1 MATEEKAT
9 LYCSFC
15 ARSQHEVKKLIAGPT
30 GSICGECT
38 ILCLDILVEEN
49 FHDRKDISRE
59 QQVLM
64 REKRVNELIT
74 LLEAIIA
81 TEEARSRP
89 YLALKKKMYEFK
101 LLHGPLEKQKPAQQ

>member
-1 MATEEKAT
+1 MAGEKKHT

-15 ARSQHEVKKLIAGPT
+15 GKSQYEVKKLIAGPAVF
-30 GSICGECT
+30 ICDECT
-38 ILCLDILVEEN
+38 ILTFDILVEDN
-49 FHDRKDISRE
+49 FHSRENISRE

-74 LLEAIIA
+74 HLEAIIE

-89 YLALKKKMYEFK
+89 YSLLKKKVHEFK
-101 LLHGPLEKQKPAQQ
+101 FLHGPPEKRATTQQ